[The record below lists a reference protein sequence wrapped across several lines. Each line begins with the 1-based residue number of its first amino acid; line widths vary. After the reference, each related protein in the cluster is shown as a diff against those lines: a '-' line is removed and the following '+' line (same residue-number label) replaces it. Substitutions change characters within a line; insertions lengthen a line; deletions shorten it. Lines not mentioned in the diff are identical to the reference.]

1 MSTGL
6 RERKKR
12 ETRQQ
17 ISDVATAMFAERG
30 FDAVTISQVA
40 AAAGVA
46 KMTVTNYF
54 PRKEDLVFDRA
65 GAIVAGLAAAIAAR
79 APGESLLTAIRRD
92 YAQAAARA
100 DVTLGLSGPEFARMI
115 ASSPVLVSRA
125 LEMNDQREQALGDA
139 IAAETGA
146 DTIQQR
152 IVAAQLAAVPRV
164 LAAEGWRRSLAGAP
178 REEIAA
184 DLAAEA
190 QRAFDQLEP
199 ALGDYCIRTATGA

>member
-1 MSTGL
+1 
-6 RERKKR
+6 
-12 ETRQQ
+12 
-17 ISDVATAMFAERG
+17 
-30 FDAVTISQVA
+30 
-40 AAAGVA
+40 
-46 KMTVTNYF
+46 
-54 PRKEDLVFDRA
+54 
-65 GAIVAGLAAAIAAR
+65 VAGLAATVAGR

-190 QRAFDQLEP
+190 RRAFDQLEP
-199 ALGDYCIRTATGA
+199 ALGSYCIRT